1 MEALTGEDLCFSFM
15 RSELRSQL
23 TVGSSYPQRMY
34 LYTQAMTSAKKR
46 LIALCAL
53 LLVLTSCSSTQ
64 KQTFPEAANDV
75 STLEW
80 SSCYDTFQCAT
91 LKVPIDYT
99 NESLGQFDIA
109 VVRYRDPNQHDRLGS
124 LVINPGGPGVSGV
137 DYALNAQY
145 VINPDVLERYD
156 IVGFD
161 PRGIGAST
169 PISCLT
175 DAEQEATLISDPKP
189 DTAAEYAQ
197 TLIDTQDYVDKC
209 VARTPH
215 IAHFSTQETAY
226 DMEKLRQGLGDEKL
240 NYLGFSYGSYL
251 GTLYAQAFPQFVGRF
266 VLDGAIDPNIT
277 IEDQTIVQAVAFDKA
292 LENFMAD
299 CPLNKDCPLPK
310 NATPAFFTDLFNKVS
325 QTPLTVGTRKIT
337 EGLVVTGTASAL
349 YDDETGWPSL
359 RTAISQALTG
369 DGTKYAELA
378 DTYNSR
384 NADGTYQNN
393 ENDANIVIECLDWRQ
408 SQSNDQIKA
417 QAASYKK
424 AAPVFGPYVAYGG
437 ITCNMFSKTLNRTP
451 ANNTKDAQIKN
462 TATPVLVIG
471 TTQDPATPYAWA
483 KALSKHILGS
493 YLITLKAE
501 GHTGYG
507 RVSTCV
513 DDAVDLYLVT
523 GKTPAKNLT
532 CTQ

>member
-1 MEALTGEDLCFSFM
+1 M
-15 RSELRSQL
+15 
-23 TVGSSYPQRMY
+23 
-34 LYTQAMTSAKKR
+34 KKT
-46 LIALCAL
+46 LFL
-53 LLVLTSCSSTQ
+53 LLTSLLLTSCSSTTQ
-64 KQTFPEAANDV
+64 ESFPKSANDV

-80 SSCYDTFQCAT
+80 STCHGTFQCAT
-91 LKVPIDYT
+91 LKVPIDYS

-109 VVRYRDPNQHDRLGS
+109 VVRYRDPNQHDRIGS

-145 VINPDVLERYD
+145 VVNPDVLERYD

-169 PISCLT
+169 PISCLSDVEQ
-175 DAEQEATLISDPKP
+175 DAMLIGDPKP
-189 DTAAEYAQ
+189 DNEAEFLQ
-197 TLIDTQDYVDKC
+197 TLKETQDFVDKC
-209 VARTPH
+209 IAKTPH
-215 IAHFSTQETAY
+215 IAHFSTQESAY
-226 DMEKLRQGLGDEKL
+226 DMEQLRQSLGDEKL

-266 VLDGAIDPNIT
+266 VLDGAIDPNIA
-277 IEDQTIVQAVAFDKA
+277 IEEQTLVQAVAFDKA

-325 QTPLTVGTRKIT
+325 QTPLTVGKRKIT

-349 YDDETGWPSL
+349 YDDQTGWPSL
-359 RTAISQALTG
+359 RTAIAQALIG
-369 DGTKYAELA
+369 DGTTYAELA

-384 NADGTYQNN
+384 NEDGTYQNN
-393 ENDANIVIECLDWRQ
+393 ENDANNVIECLDWRQ
-408 SQSNDQIKA
+408 SQSNNEIRAK
-417 QAASYKK
+417 AASYKK

-437 ITCNMFSKTLNRTP
+437 VTCNLLNQTLNRTP
-451 ANNTKDAQIKN
+451 ADNSKNALIKS

-483 KALSKHILGS
+483 KALSKYIVGS
-493 YLITLKAE
+493 HLITLEAE

-507 RVSTCV
+507 RVSGCI

>member
-1 MEALTGEDLCFSFM
+1 MKKTLFLILTS
-15 RSELRSQL
+15 
-23 TVGSSYPQRMY
+23 
-34 LYTQAMTSAKKR
+34 
-46 LIALCAL
+46 L
-53 LLVLTSCSSTQ
+53 LLTSCSSTTQ
-64 KQTFPEAANDV
+64 ESFPEADNDV

-80 SSCYDTFQCAT
+80 SSCYETFQCAT
-91 LKVPIDYT
+91 LKVPIDYS

-109 VVRYRDPNQHDRLGS
+109 VVRYRDPNQHDRIGS

-145 VINPDVLERYD
+145 VVNPDVLERYD

-161 PRGIGAST
+161 SRGIGAST
-169 PISCLT
+169 PISCLN
-175 DAEQEATLISDPKP
+175 DAEQEATLISDPRP
-189 DTAAEYAQ
+189 DNAAEFAQ
-197 TLIDTQDYVDKC
+197 ALIDTQDFVDKC
-209 VARTPH
+209 IARTPY
-215 IAHFSTQETAY
+215 IAHFSTQEAAY
-226 DMEKLRQGLGDEKL
+226 DMEQLRQGLGDEKL

-277 IEDQTIVQAVAFDKA
+277 IEEQTRVQAVAFDKA
-292 LENFMAD
+292 LENFMVD
-299 CPLNKDCPLPK
+299 CPLYKDCPLPK

-325 QTPLTVGTRKIT
+325 QQPLMVGTRKIT

-359 RTAISQALTG
+359 RTAIAQALRG

-384 NADGTYQNN
+384 NEDGSYQNN

-408 SQSNDQIKA
+408 RQSNDEIRAK
-417 QAASYKK
+417 AASYKK
-424 AAPVFGPYVAYGG
+424 SAPVFGPYVAYGG
-437 ITCNMFSKTLNRTP
+437 ITCNLLNQTLNRTP

-462 TATPVLVIG
+462 TASPVLVIG

-483 KALSKHILGS
+483 KALSRYIVGS
-493 YLITLKAE
+493 HLITLEAE

-507 RVSTCV
+507 RVSGCV